1 MSFTVNNSL
10 KRLFLQDT
18 GLTTEGAIDLAEFIP
33 ENRSLLH
40 LDVTQNTAIGTAGI
54 LALSSGL
61 KSNRIIRCLDVSIP
75 PNDPNLAELSQSILQ
90 SCIRNTE
97 LAASSL
103 KEGKP
108 ARAATEAL
116 WRPIKKSSLVRQV
129 KEADAARAQ
138 QEREQVV
145 RSVQGVARDYV
156 YRLEPDNLIPAAE
169 DTAKGLEAW
178 YAAGQTARTRPNG
191 AWEGTQMPKE
201 DFKVL
206 VERARALTERIAE
219 AVNQTTNADQ
229 LETLLKLNDTLT
241 AYVSNSTNFVQPA
254 RILLPSQIAFAAP
267 AAPVVTTNQSGLMP
281 RTRRHQRS
289 TSLEIL
295 SPNFSIGD
303 SDAESDAEELDSST
317 LAAPPARVGSEMRS
331 SPNTLGVDLPTHSP
345 RTPSPGSTDAAAERL
360 VDAELAQG
368 LEQAASPV
376 ERTSRKWVEEE
387 AEIFRKGTRLGVVNS
402 DSDDEEL
409 APGPKREELTGEQLR
424 QEIMETEVPRSPP
437 RQVLELDDS
446 DDDEEDNTA
455 LAQVQARAKATK

>member
-10 KRLFLQDT
+10 KRLFLMDT

-40 LDVTQNTAIGTAGI
+40 LDVTRNPAIDTAGI

-61 KSNRIIRCLDVSIP
+61 KSNRFIRCLDVSIP
-75 PNDPNLAELSQSILQ
+75 PNVPNLAELSQSILQ

-97 LAASSL
+97 NAASAL
-103 KEGKP
+103 KETKP

-116 WRPIKKSSLVRQV
+116 WRPIKKSALVRQV

-138 QEREQVV
+138 KEREQVV
-145 RSVQGVARDYV
+145 RSVQGVAREYV
-156 YRLEPDNLIPAAE
+156 YRLLPEDVVAAAE
-169 DTAKGLEAW
+169 DTIKGLQAW
-178 YAAGQTARTRPNG
+178 YANP
-191 AWEGTQMPKE
+191 AWEGPQVPRE
-201 DFKVL
+201 DFRAL
-206 VERARALTERIAE
+206 IERGRALTERIAE
-219 AVNQTTNADQ
+219 MVTQGADAEY
-229 LETLLKLNDTLT
+229 LEKLLELNDLLT
-241 AYVSNSTNFVQPA
+241 SLVHNAKSFVQPP
-254 RILLPSQIAFAAP
+254 RILLPSQIAFAPP
-267 AAPVVTTNQSGLMP
+267 AAPVVTTTQSGLMP

-317 LAAPPARVGSEMRS
+317 LATPPARLGAAAEDKKRLAPRINIDGSS
-331 SPNTLGVDLPTHSP
+331 
-345 RTPSPGSTDAAAERL
+345 RTPSPGNNDADAAAERL

-368 LEQAASPV
+368 HGASSPV
-376 ERTSRKWVEEE
+376 ERASRQWVEEE

-402 DSDDEEL
+402 DSEDELPSL
-409 APGPKREELTGEQLR
+409 AAGAKREELTGEQLR

-437 RQVLELDDS
+437 RQVLELEESS
-446 DDDEEDNTA
+446 DDDET
-455 LAQVQARAKATK
+455 LAQVQVKAKPKKNGK